1 MAHIRYAACIA
12 HKVTLLIHIF
22 KHMADRKRLSL
33 AFLTGI
39 TRFYAQNACKCKK
52 FNFIFAI
59 TISNLATTDIYGI
72 INFTGF

>member
-22 KHMADRKRLSL
+22 KHMADRKRLSP

-39 TRFYAQNACKCKK
+39 TRFYAQNACKCK
-52 FNFIFAI
+52 NFIFAI

>member
-39 TRFYAQNACKCKK
+39 ARFYAQNACKCKN
-52 FNFIFAI
+52 NFIFAI

>member
-22 KHMADRKRLSL
+22 KHMADRKRLSP

-39 TRFYAQNACKCKK
+39 TRFYAQNACKCK
-52 FNFIFAI
+52 
-59 TISNLATTDIYGI
+59 NLILSLPLL
-72 INFTGF
+72 